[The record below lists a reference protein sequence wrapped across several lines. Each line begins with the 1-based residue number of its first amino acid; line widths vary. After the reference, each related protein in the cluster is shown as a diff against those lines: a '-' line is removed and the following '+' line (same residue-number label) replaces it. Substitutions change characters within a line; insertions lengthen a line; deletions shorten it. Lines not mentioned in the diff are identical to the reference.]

1 MAAGATAAMSDRDRP
16 GSAPPTKPRPVGASL
31 STAAALPDGSGTYV
45 NYHERRLSAS
55 HYDDGDGGG
64 ALDEDDSARTAAL

>member
-1 MAAGATAAMSDRDRP
+1 MSSHVDRDRP

-31 STAAALPDGSGTYV
+31 SAALPDGSGTYV

-55 HYDDGDGGG
+55 YYDDGDGGG
-64 ALDEDDSARTAAL
+64 ALDGDDSARTAAL